1 MRGFTPIGPKIE
13 NSSLTNRPQGD
24 IVIRQNK
31 VGRMHPPH
39 PQRSEGVN
47 MVPCALGNA
56 GRVVSLRVPGGIRA
70 FVFRCV
76 FSVQIVEG
84 GASVLAV

>member
-1 MRGFTPIGPKIE
+1 
-13 NSSLTNRPQGD
+13 
-24 IVIRQNK
+24 
-31 VGRMHPPH
+31 MHPPH

-47 MVPCALGNA
+47 MVPSALEIA

-76 FSVQIVEG
+76 FSVKLLKE
-84 GASVLAV
+84 VLRY